1 MIKKNKK
8 EEEFILEEFVKKNKS
23 DKKKYILEEA
33 KKISPPNAIND
44 NLFEAYKNK
53 EVINKFIKEYI
64 DLKNDTEDQIK
75 EKIKNKIDKFK
86 KHYIEN
92 KLPEKIATKK
102 NSLFSMVGADIF
114 KSAQT
119 ISKSLSTSMGS
130 LWEKIASCSNNV
142 INTEEEFGIKITG
155 VDAIALI
162 NGKITYIQ
170 IKTAEDTLTAG
181 HSPRSVMELSIHDN
195 ALFVTAF
202 KTGSVWHFRSQNINK
217 FAGKDF
223 WTKINLEYDYIYE
236 QIKPMILEI
245 EKEYIKL
252 RDAKN

>member
-1 MIKKNKK
+1 LIKKNKK
-8 EEEFILEEFVKKNKS
+8 EKEFDLEEFVKKNKS

-33 KKISPPNAIND
+33 KKITPPGTIHT
-44 NLFEAYKNK
+44 NLYDAYKNK

-64 DLKNDTEDQIK
+64 NLKNDTEDQIK
-75 EKIKNKIDKFK
+75 ENIVSKINKFK
-86 KHYIEN
+86 KNYIEN

-102 NSLFSMVGADIF
+102 NSVFSMVGAEIF

-162 NGKITYIQ
+162 DGKLTYIQ
-170 IKTAEDTLTAG
+170 LKTAEDTLTAG

-195 ALFVTAF
+195 SLFGTAF
-202 KTGSVWHFRSQNINK
+202 QTGSVWHFRSQNIDK

-223 WTKINLEYDYIYE
+223 WIKIDLEYDYIFE
-236 QIKPMILEI
+236 QVKPMILEI
-245 EKEYIKL
+245 EKKYIEL